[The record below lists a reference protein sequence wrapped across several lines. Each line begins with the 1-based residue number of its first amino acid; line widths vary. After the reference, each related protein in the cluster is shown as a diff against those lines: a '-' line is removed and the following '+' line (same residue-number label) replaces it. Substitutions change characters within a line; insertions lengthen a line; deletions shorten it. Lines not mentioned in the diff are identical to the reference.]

1 MGSKWVFRTK
11 YFSDGSVECLKAHL
25 VAKGYTQV
33 PGLDYTDTFSPVVK
47 ATTVRVVLSLIVT
60 NKWPLRQLDVK
71 NAFLNGTLT
80 EHVYMEQPP
89 GYIDPRFPTH
99 VCLLKKALYGL
110 KQAPRAWF
118 QRFSSFLLTL
128 GFSCSRADTSLFV
141 FHQQSSLIYL
151 LLYVDDIIVTG
162 NNPSLLDSFTRKL
175 HSEFATKDLGS
186 LSYFRGLEASP
197 TPDGLFISQLKYARD
212 ILTRAQLLD
221 SKPVHTPMVVSQHLT
236 VAGSPFSNPTLY
248 RSLVGALQYLTITG
262 PDIAHAVNSVSQF
275 LHAPTIDH
283 FLAVKRILRY
293 VKGTL
298 HFGLT
303 FRPSTIP
310 SALVAYSDAD
320 WAGCPDTRRST
331 SGYSIYLGNNLVS
344 WSAKKQ
350 PTVSRSSCESEYRA
364 LAMTAAELLWL
375 THLLHDLK
383 VPIPQQPLL
392 LCDNKSAIFLSSNPV
407 SHKRAK
413 HVELDYHFLRE
424 LVVAGKLRTQYVPS
438 HLQVADIFTKSVSRP
453 LFEFFRS
460 KLHVRSNPMLSL
472 QGGVKDT

>member
-1 MGSKWVFRTK
+1 
-11 YFSDGSVECLKAHL
+11 
-25 VAKGYTQV
+25 
-33 PGLDYTDTFSPVVK
+33 
-47 ATTVRVVLSLIVT
+47 
-60 NKWPLRQLDVK
+60 
-71 NAFLNGTLT
+71 
-80 EHVYMEQPP
+80 MEQPP

-110 KQAPRAWF
+110 KQAPRVWF

-128 GFSCSRADTSLFV
+128 GFSSSRADTSLFI

-151 LLYVDDIIVTG
+151 FLYVDDIIVTG

-186 LSYFRGLEASP
+186 LSYFLGLEASL

-248 RSLVGALQYLTITG
+248 RSLVGALQYLTITR

-310 SALVAYSDAD
+310 SALVAYSDAN
-320 WAGCPDTRRST
+320 WAGFPDTHRST

-344 WSAKKQ
+344 
-350 PTVSRSSCESEYRA
+350 
-364 LAMTAAELLWL
+364 
-375 THLLHDLK
+375 
-383 VPIPQQPLL
+383 
-392 LCDNKSAIFLSSNPV
+392 
-407 SHKRAK
+407 
-413 HVELDYHFLRE
+413 
-424 LVVAGKLRTQYVPS
+424 
-438 HLQVADIFTKSVSRP
+438 
-453 LFEFFRS
+453 
-460 KLHVRSNPMLSL
+460 
-472 QGGVKDT
+472 